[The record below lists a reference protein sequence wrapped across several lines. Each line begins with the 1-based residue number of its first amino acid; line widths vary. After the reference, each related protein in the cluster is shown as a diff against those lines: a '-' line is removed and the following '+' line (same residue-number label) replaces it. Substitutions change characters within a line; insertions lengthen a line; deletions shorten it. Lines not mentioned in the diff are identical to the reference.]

1 MAGSESRR
9 LCWAPG
15 VLRMDSPARRDM
27 VTDMAIG
34 LILENGLA
42 AVTVRGVAKKIGIAA
57 PTLLGWYGSAE
68 RVRLVVGQTYCVR
81 WVQWIQRR
89 AFRDG
94 PVALLPLTA
103 DEVGWARVWQAVL
116 ELARLDD
123 DVAACVDGAVAFER
137 HLVRTSG
144 GRRGRRRGDGARGR
158 APAGCREKAQ
168 PHGPRARPGDP
179 RPTAR
184 TRRGGSRS
192 ELTLVRIEE
201 RPLQRY
207 IELTIASNAR
217 SGSSRRAITIEPAPL
232 PTG

>member
-137 HLVRTSG
+137 HLVGQAVADEDADEVMALVDGLRQAVA
-144 GRRGRRRGDGARGR
+144 RRLSPMDPAHAREILARRLARGEVV
-158 APAGCREKAQ
+158 P
-168 PHGPRARPGDP
+168 DP
-179 RPTAR
+179 
-184 TRRGGSRS
+184 
-192 ELTLVRIEE
+192 
-201 RPLQRY
+201 
-207 IELTIASNAR
+207 N
-217 SGSSRRAITIEPAPL
+217 
-232 PTG
+232 